1 MKEENG
7 KDLNELYVKRLAE
20 KLVNA
25 IEDFQRDLLLN
36 CNDIFKKV
44 AIRDSYQLILNLK
57 EKVKVFFSFT

>member
-7 KDLNELYVKRLAE
+7 KDLNEVYVKRLAE